1 MNCCRSRT
9 ATIALVGFPAA
20 FALGCVPSAR
30 LVARLLGAGDIA
42 QVGDRKPGAANVT
55 RTLGLGPGVATAG
68 LDIAKGAAVAA
79 VARSAGAGP
88 DLVGALAVTP
98 VVAHI
103 AVVRGRG
110 AAAALGA
117 ALALD
122 APATG
127 VVLAPILGG
136 VALKRAGLGVMVGAL
151 GLPLTSL
158 ALGRRR
164 TAVWCV
170 ALPALMAYARL
181 RGSGWQEQPLG
192 FALAWERFW
201 FDRDPASEQRPL

>member
-1 MNCCRSRT
+1 MICCRSRT
-9 ATIALVGFPAA
+9 ATIALIGLPAA

-30 LVARLLGAGDIA
+30 LVSGLLGAGDIE

-55 RTLGLGPGVATAG
+55 RSLGLGPGVATAG

-79 VARSAGAGP
+79 LARSAGAGP

-117 ALALD
+117 AFALD
-122 APATG
+122 TSATG
-127 VVLAPILGG
+127 IVLAPILGG
-136 VALKRAGLGVMVGAL
+136 VALKRSGLGVMVGAL
-151 GLPLTSL
+151 CLPLASL

-164 TAVWCV
+164 RAAWCA
-170 ALPALMAYARL
+170 ALPVLMAYARL
-181 RGSGWQEQPLG
+181 RGSAGQEQPLA
-192 FALAWERFW
+192 FEVAWERFW
-201 FDRDPASEQRPL
+201 FDRDPEAQPEPA

>member
-1 MNCCRSRT
+1 MICRSRT
-9 ATIALVGFPAA
+9 VSIALVGFPAA
-20 FALGCVPSAR
+20 FALGCLPSAR
-30 LVARLLGAGDIA
+30 LVSRLLGAGDIA
-42 QVGDRKPGAANVT
+42 QVGDHKPGAANVT

-88 DLVGALAVTP
+88 DLVGALAITP

-103 AVVRGRG
+103 AIVRGRG

-122 APATG
+122 TSATAI
-127 VVLAPILGG
+127 VLAPILGG
-136 VALKRAGLGVMVGAL
+136 VALKRSGLGVMVGAL
-151 GLPLTSL
+151 GLPVASL

-164 TAVWCV
+164 TAAWCAV
-170 ALPALMAYARL
+170 LPALMAYSRL
-181 RGSGWQEQPLG
+181 RGSADQQQTLN

-201 FDRDPASEQRPL
+201 FDRDPAAEQQRL

>member
-1 MNCCRSRT
+1 MIRRSRT
-9 ATIALVGFPAA
+9 ASIALIGFPAA
-20 FALGCVPSAR
+20 FALGCLPSAR
-30 LVARLLGAGDIA
+30 LVSSLLGAGDIA

-55 RTLGLGPGVATAG
+55 HSLGLGPGVATAG

-79 VARSAGAGP
+79 AARLAGAGP
-88 DLVGALAVTP
+88 DMVGALAVTP

-122 APATG
+122 TPATG
-127 VVLAPILGG
+127 IVLVPILGG
-136 VALKRAGLGVMVGAL
+136 VALKRSGLGVMVGAL
-151 GLPLTSL
+151 SLPLVSL

-164 TAVWCV
+164 TAVWCA
-170 ALPALMAYARL
+170 ALPALMTYARL
-181 RGSGWQEQPLG
+181 RGSDGQEQPMS

-201 FDRDPASEQRPL
+201 FDRDPAIEQRPL